1 MTAETLIIDGCAI
14 ATVDDLDQ
22 EYASG
27 HLVIRNGRIDAVGDG
42 PAPAVDGARAAS
54 TARAARQPPGL

>member
-1 MTAETLIIDGCAI
+1 VRMIAETLIIDGCAI

-27 HLVIRNGRIDAVGDG
+27 HLVIRNGRIDVVG
-42 PAPAVDGARAAS
+42 
-54 TARAARQPPGL
+54 